1 VPGFFDVIIAVL
13 TRLCQPLKWI
23 NTAIDSLIKKC
34 SQEPKGQSV
43 ILFGSRAMERHQ
55 THSDIDLAV
64 KAPDLTYEE
73 YLKLWR
79 RLKDLPILNKIDLV
93 VLNQTKDQDLLD
105 HINQKG
111 ITLWS
116 RESLSEA

>member
-1 VPGFFDVIIAVL
+1 
-13 TRLCQPLKWI
+13 
-23 NTAIDSLIKKC
+23 
-34 SQEPKGQSV
+34 
-43 ILFGSRAMERHQ
+43 MERHQ

-93 VLNQTKDQDLLD
+93 VFNQTKDQDLLD
-105 HINQKG
+105 HINRDG
-111 ITLWS
+111 ITPCS